1 MINVYI
7 QLYVFVI
14 FILISVYYLYKK
26 IETYNSNLVL
36 QLSDSSS
43 LDQKQFKYLQQLIA
57 NNKIETIPIGCIFP
71 FSSDTVPDNYAVCD
85 GTALNI
91 SDYQELFSVIK
102 TNFNHTDIDPNISFN
117 LPDLRGLF
125 VRGLDTSR
133 NIGSVQNFS
142 TAMPAIPFTISYD
155 GAHTHTVS
163 SAGAH
168 THSTTFNTAVQ
179 SGSSTQCLSL
189 PNYNGQ
195 VTLATSSA
203 GDHTHSLST
212 DGLHSHT
219 LSGGDF
225 ETRPNNLALV
235 YIIKCK

>member
-1 MINVYI
+1 MIQVYL
-7 QLYVFVI
+7 QLYIFVI
-14 FILISVYYLYKK
+14 FILIAFYYLYKK
-26 IETYNSNLVL
+26 IENYNSNLTL
-36 QLSDSSS
+36 QLSDSTS
-43 LDQKQFKYLQQLIA
+43 LDQKQFKYLQQLITT
-57 NNKIETIPIGCIFP
+57 NKIETIPIGSIFS
-71 FSSDTVPDNYAVCD
+71 FSSDTLPDNYAVCD
-85 GTALNI
+85 GSALNI

-125 VRGLDTSR
+125 IRGLDTSR
-133 NIGSVQNFS
+133 TIGSIQNFA
-142 TAMPAIPFTISYD
+142 TAMPTLPFTLSSD
-155 GAHTHTVS
+155 GSHTHTVS

-195 VTLATSSA
+195 VSLPTTSA
-203 GDHTHSLST
+203 GAHIHTLST
-212 DGLHSHT
+212 DGFHSHT
-219 LSGGDF
+219 LSGGDS